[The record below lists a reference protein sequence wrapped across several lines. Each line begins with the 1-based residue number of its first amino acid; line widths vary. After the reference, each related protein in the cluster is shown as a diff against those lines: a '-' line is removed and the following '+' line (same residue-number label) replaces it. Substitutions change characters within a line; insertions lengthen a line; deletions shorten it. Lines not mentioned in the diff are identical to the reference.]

1 MNKPNIELDIKL
13 PSEMLNN
20 ELYSAL
26 NNELISERI
35 WNIYGI
41 QISEDNTNDN

>member
-1 MNKPNIELDIKL
+1 MNKPSIGLDIKL

-20 ELYSAL
+20 ELHSAL